1 MKKLLKEFGEFI
13 KRGNVLDLAVAVVI
27 GAAFGKIVTSLVE
40 NIITPLIGIITG
52 GVNISESLTVN
63 VGSATIKFG
72 AFLQNIIDFL
82 IIAFAIFMVVKA
94 ANKAMSLRKKKE
106 EIKEEAPKK
115 SDEVL
120 LLEQI
125 RDLLKKNK

>member
-1 MKKLLKEFGEFI
+1 MLKEFRDFI

-27 GAAFGKIVTSLVE
+27 GGAFGSIISSLVDD
-40 NIITPLIGIITG
+40 IIMPVVGMITG
-52 GVNISESLTVN
+52 GINFTSLTVT
-63 VGSATIKFG
+63 VGDATLKYGNFI
-72 AFLQNIIDFL
+72 QSIVNFL

-94 ANKAMSLRKKKE
+94 VNKASNLKKKKE
-106 EIKEEAPKK
+106 EPKEEVPAK
-115 SDEVL
+115 SDEVV

>member
-1 MKKLLKEFGEFI
+1 MLKEFRDFI

-27 GAAFGKIVTSLVE
+27 GGAFGSIISSLVDD
-40 NIITPLIGIITG
+40 IIMPVVGMITG
-52 GVNISESLTVN
+52 GINFTSLTVT
-63 VGSATIKFG
+63 VGDATLKYGNFI
-72 AFLQNIIDFL
+72 QSIVNFL

-94 ANKAMSLRKKKE
+94 VNKASNLKKKKE
-106 EIKEEAPKK
+106 EKEEVPAK
-115 SDEVL
+115 SDEVV